1 MKIATETCEKKSQPA
16 PVILRLKD
24 VQSRVGLGRS
34 SIYSKLN
41 RKSPYFDESF
51 PRSIRIAE
59 KSVGWLESEISAWIT
74 LRAIAGRL

>member
-1 MKIATETCEKKSQPA
+1 MEDAPKTGGKESQPA
-16 PVILRLKD
+16 PVILRLKQ

-41 RKSPYFDESF
+41 RKSPHYDESF

-74 LRAIAGRL
+74 TRAIAGRI